1 MDPNITLND
10 MMTAVRN
17 YENMKKASR
26 EYYARKKQQKI
37 DAGTYRGRGRPR
49 KDTTPPPVVQNGF
62 VAVVSV

>member
-1 MDPNITLND
+1 MDPNLTLAEISV
-10 MMTAVRN
+10 AVRN

-26 EYYARKKQQKI
+26 DYYARKKQQKI

-49 KDTTPPPVVQNGF
+49 KDDSPPPIVENGN